1 MESNPF
7 ILSAWSLIPPFLV
20 IILAIAT
27 RRVLLSLG
35 LGILLSVLFIE
46 QFQPLASVQHLF
58 NEVISLFWK
67 DDQLN
72 DWSFNILIFLLLI
85 GCIISML
92 GRSGATLAFAEW
104 AQTKIKS
111 RRQAKAITGLLVFL
125 FFIDDYFHSLSAGAI
140 CRPVTDRFNISRAK
154 LAYLLDSTAAPVCVL
169 MPVSS
174 WGAYIIAVL
183 GGLLI
188 THELTDHTPL
198 MVFISM
204 GSMNFYAIFAL
215 LMVIFVI
222 RGNWDLGPMR
232 THEQNALNGQLYDA
246 SKGVPPGVIE
256 HDEHK
261 GKVSHLLLAIFTLTV
276 VSIGCLFWTGHQN
289 LTAQQLEFSILG
301 ALEHTDVGLS
311 LVLGGLSS
319 MLVCSVFL
327 IQKRVPLSGWWYTLS
342 AGIKGML
349 PAIYILLLA
358 WMTASLI
365 GQLETGKYLASFV
378 QQNIPL
384 YLLPTLLF
392 ILAGVM
398 ALSTGTSWGTFGIML
413 PLAADMTMA
422 IDTTMLMPGLAAVMA
437 GAVFG
442 DHCSPISDTTILS
455 STGASCHHIDHVI
468 TQLPYALS
476 IALVSI
482 VGFLMLG
489 ITGNLLL
496 AFIAAGICFALVL
509 AAWAVLSDTKLESIL
524 AE

>member
-1 MESNPF
+1 
-7 ILSAWSLIPPFLV
+7 
-20 IILAIAT
+20 
-27 RRVLLSLG
+27 
-35 LGILLSVLFIE
+35 
-46 QFQPLASVQHLF
+46 
-58 NEVISLFWK
+58 
-67 DDQLN
+67 
-72 DWSFNILIFLLLI
+72 
-85 GCIISML
+85 
-92 GRSGATLAFAEW
+92 
-104 AQTKIKS
+104 
-111 RRQAKAITGLLVFL
+111 
-125 FFIDDYFHSLSAGAI
+125 
-140 CRPVTDRFNISRAK
+140 
-154 LAYLLDSTAAPVCVL
+154 
-169 MPVSS
+169 
-174 WGAYIIAVL
+174 
-183 GGLLI
+183 
-188 THELTDHTPL
+188 
-198 MVFISM
+198 
-204 GSMNFYAIFAL
+204 
-215 LMVIFVI
+215 
-222 RGNWDLGPMR
+222 
-232 THEQNALNGQLYDA
+232 
-246 SKGVPPGVIE
+246 
-256 HDEHK
+256 
-261 GKVSHLLLAIFTLTV
+261 
-276 VSIGCLFWTGHQN
+276 
-289 LTAQQLEFSILG
+289 
-301 ALEHTDVGLS
+301 
-311 LVLGGLSS
+311 

-365 GQLETGKYLASFV
+365 GQLETGRYLASFV

-422 IDTTMLMPGLAAVMA
+422 IDVNMLMPGLAAVMA

-476 IALVSI
+476 MALVSI

-496 AFIAAGICFALVL
+496 AFIAAGICFAVVL
-509 AAWAVLSDTKLESIL
+509 GAWAVLSETKLETVL